1 MSMRFIYFILMILA
15 TVNLLIIIISGLLGE
30 NIYQKYGKQILKVF
44 CQFLLL
50 LIAIY
55 VAMVISGLSS

>member
-1 MSMRFIYFILMILA
+1 MRFIYFILMLLA

-30 NIYQKYGKQILKVF
+30 NIYQKYGNQILKVF

>member
-1 MSMRFIYFILMILA
+1 MRFIYFLLMVLA
-15 TVNLLIIIISGLLGE
+15 TVNLLIIITSGLLGE

-50 LIAIY
+50 LVAIY
-55 VAMVISGLSS
+55 VAMAISGLSS

>member
-1 MSMRFIYFILMILA
+1 MRFIYFILMILA
-15 TVNLLIIIISGLLGE
+15 TVNLLIIIISSLLGE

>member
-1 MSMRFIYFILMILA
+1 MRFIYFILMILA
-15 TVNLLIIIISGLLGE
+15 TVNLLIIIISGLLDE
-30 NIYQKYGKQILKVF
+30 NIYHKYWKQILKVF

>member
-1 MSMRFIYFILMILA
+1 MRFIYFILMILA

>member
-1 MSMRFIYFILMILA
+1 MRFIYFILMLLA

-30 NIYQKYGKQILKVF
+30 NIYQKYGNQILKVF

-55 VAMVISGLSS
+55 VAMLMSGLSS